1 MRQDPLDMFEE
12 LDELF
17 DSLFSRTE
25 REFFSNTFP
34 GSGHRAI
41 FADWKDTQ
49 ETSAILPPVQR
60 SIGKPVPEVHQIGDE
75 VMVITELPGI
85 PADRIRLKCN
95 GNELIIDAGDADH
108 HYHTTATLPAV
119 DPASMRK
126 SLKNGVLEV
135 TFRNS

>member
-1 MRQDPLDMFEE
+1 MKQDPMDRYEE

-17 DSLFSRTE
+17 DQIFFRRD
-25 REFFSNTFP
+25 REFSYDQFP
-34 GSGHRAI
+34 ISEHRTA
-41 FADWKDTQ
+41 FANREDTQ

-60 SIGKPVPEVHQIGDE
+60 SSGKPVTEVHQIGDE

-85 PADRIRLKCN
+85 PADVIRLKVN